1 MRIWLAGTAMGVI
14 ATMLW
19 FATNGSETA
28 GPEAAGAIT
37 VPSGQEVTALD
48 VIRSAPGT
56 EGLTLRFR
64 FLAPAIGRED
74 GGISAESAQAD
85 MAWLCETYALPRLPE
100 IGPAPAQIV
109 ISLADRPVPF
119 GEVAPEAT
127 QFFEAFSRDGDR
139 CVWEAF

>member
-1 MRIWLAGTAMGVI
+1 
-14 ATMLW
+14 MLW
-19 FATNGSETA
+19 FAKNGNETA
-28 GPEAAGAIT
+28 VPAAQGAI
-37 VPSGQEVTALD
+37 VAPSGQEVTALD
-48 VIRSAPGT
+48 VIRSAPGP

-64 FLAPAIGRED
+64 FLAPAIGREE
-74 GGISAESAQAD
+74 GGVSAEAAQAD

-100 IGPAPAQIV
+100 IGPQPAQIV

-119 GEVAPEAT
+119 GEVAPDAT